1 MKYFFQPI
9 LLLLIAFCFSCQKDP
24 NIIDMAIGELGLQK
38 NNIKNE
44 LITHATFPNNKAE
57 TILVIPEI
65 ESEEEGCCFEL
76 NSYIL
81 IVDSNTGKI
90 KNKYFESAETNKW
103 SSDAV
108 VLTQITIDSL
118 PYQVSKND
126 TAFGIGVEHSGTSKA
141 NPYQSLSLSLFIKH
155 KNSLKKVLRNFEVME
170 YNGEWDTK
178 CNGEFTTNKK
188 KLITTNNLTNGFY
201 DIKVNTEITE
211 TKNTKD
217 SIGNCLSE
225 KNRSSTTSTLQ
236 FNGKVYIKKSL

>member
-1 MKYFFQPI
+1 MRYFFPS
-9 LLLLIAFCFSCQKDP
+9 LLLPIFFCLSCKNNL
-24 NIIDMAIGELGLQK
+24 NITDKAIEELGLQK
-38 NNIKNE
+38 DRIKDE

-65 ESEEEGCCFEL
+65 ENEEEGCCFEL
-76 NSYIL
+76 NSHIL

-108 VLTQITIDSL
+108 VLTKITIDSL

-126 TAFGIGVEHSGTSKA
+126 TAFGISVEHNGTSKA

-178 CNGEFTTNKK
+178 CKGEFTTNKRT
-188 KLITTNNLTNGFY
+188 LITTNNLSNGFY
-201 DIKVNTEITE
+201 DIKVNTKITE

-217 SIGNCLSE
+217 SIGNCLPE
-225 KNRSSTTSTLQ
+225 KNRSSTTSALQ